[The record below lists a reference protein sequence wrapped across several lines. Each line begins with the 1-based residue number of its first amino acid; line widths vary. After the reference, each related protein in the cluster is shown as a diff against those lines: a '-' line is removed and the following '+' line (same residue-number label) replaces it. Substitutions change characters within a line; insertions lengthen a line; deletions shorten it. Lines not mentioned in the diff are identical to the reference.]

1 MLNAY
6 LYEGLRT
13 PFGRHA
19 GTLAKVRPDDLLA
32 EVMKT
37 LMKKSAFK
45 PEQIEDIIVGCA
57 NQSGEDSRC
66 VARHAGLLAGLPLE
80 IPGTVLQRNCAS
92 GLGAMVHAA
101 HAITAGE
108 GDVFL
113 VGGVESMSRSPLV
126 MSRSESAFGRDV
138 KLYDSTIG
146 PRFSNPKLVKQFG
159 DDQMPQT
166 ADRLAREYEIKREE
180 ADTFALA
187 SQQKYAIA
195 KGEGFF
201 AGEISPVELPPTRKG
216 PVPPVAD
223 DEHPRPT
230 VDMAALAKMKSL
242 YEGGV
247 TTAGNASG
255 VNDGAVALIVASKE
269 AGDKAGVKPIARIIA
284 SAAAGVPPQIM
295 GIGPVAASKKALARV
310 GLTIKDMDVI
320 EINEAFAAQVLSC
333 LKGLGVALDD
343 SRVNPNGGAI
353 AVGHPLGASGARLAL
368 TAARQLQRS
377 GGRYALG
384 QPVHRRRAGHG
395 RDSGAGL
402 KAGTQWTQRFA
413 KDEQK

>member
-19 GTLAKVRPDDLLA
+19 GVLARVRPDDLLA
-32 EVMKT
+32 DVMKAV
-37 LMKKSAFK
+37 MKKSAFK

-57 NQSGEDSRC
+57 NQGGEDSRC
-66 VARHAGLLAGLPLE
+66 VARHAGLVAGMPIE
-80 IPGTVLQRNCAS
+80 TPGTVLQRNCAS
-92 GLGAMVHAA
+92 GLGALVHAA
-101 HAITAGE
+101 HSITAGE
-108 GDVFL
+108 GDVFM
-113 VGGVESMSRSPLV
+113 VGGVESMSRSPIV
-126 MSRSESAFGRDV
+126 MSRAESAFARDI
-138 KLYDSTIG
+138 KFYDSTIG

-166 ADRLAREYEIKREE
+166 ADTLARQYEIKREE
-180 ADTFALA
+180 ADTFALG

-201 AGEISPVELPPTRKG
+201 AGEISPVEMPPTRKG
-216 PVPPVAD
+216 PMPAVTE

-230 VDMAALAKMKSL
+230 TDLATLAKMRPL

-255 VNDGAVALIVASKE
+255 VNDGAAALIVASRE
-269 AGDKAGVKPIARIIA
+269 AGDKAGAKPIARVIA

-295 GIGPVAASKKALARV
+295 GIGPVAASKKVLARAS
-310 GLTIKDMDVI
+310 LEIKDMDII
-320 EINEAFAAQVLSC
+320 EINEAFATQVLSC
-333 LKGLGVALDD
+333 LKGLGVAFDD
-343 SRVNPNGGAI
+343 KRVNPNGGAI

-377 GGRYALG
+377 GGRYALVSLCIGGG
-384 QPVHRRRAGHG
+384 QGMAAILERV
-395 RDSGAGL
+395 
-402 KAGTQWTQRFA
+402 
-413 KDEQK
+413 

>member
-19 GTLAKVRPDDLLA
+19 GVLAKVRPDDLLA
-32 EVMKT
+32 DVMKAV
-37 LMKKSAFK
+37 MKKTPFK
-45 PEQIEDIIVGCA
+45 PEQIEDIVVGCA
-57 NQSGEDSRC
+57 NQAGEDSRC
-66 VARHAGLLAGLPLE
+66 VARHAGLVAGLPIE
-80 IPGTVLQRNCAS
+80 TPGTVLQRNCAS
-92 GLGAMVHAA
+92 GLGALVHAA
-101 HAITAGE
+101 HAVSAGE

-113 VGGVESMSRSPLV
+113 VGGVESMSRSPLI

-138 KLYDSTIG
+138 RLYDSTIG
-146 PRFSNPKLVKQFG
+146 PRFSNPKLVKRFG

-166 ADRLAREYEIKREE
+166 ADTLAREYQITREE
-180 ADTFALA
+180 ADQFALR
-187 SQQKYAIA
+187 SQQRYAIA

-201 AGEISPVELPPTRKG
+201 SGEISPVELPPTRKG
-216 PVPPVAD
+216 PVPPVSE
-223 DEHPRPT
+223 DEHPRPGT
-230 VDMAALAKMKSL
+230 DLEMLAKMKPL

-255 VNDGAVALIVASKE
+255 VNDGAAALIVGSRP
-269 AGDKAGVKPIARIIA
+269 AGETAGAKPIARVIA

-295 GIGPVAASKKALARV
+295 GIGPVAASKKALARA
-310 GLTIKDMDVI
+310 GLELKDMDVI
-320 EINEAFAAQVLSC
+320 EINEAFAAQVLAC
-333 LKGLGVALDD
+333 LKGLGVAFDD

-377 GGRYALG
+377 GGRYALVSLCIGGG
-384 QPVHRRRAGHG
+384 QGMAAILERV
-395 RDSGAGL
+395 
-402 KAGTQWTQRFA
+402 
-413 KDEQK
+413 

>member
-13 PFGRHA
+13 PFGRHG

-32 EVMKT
+32 DAIRN

-45 PEQIEDIIVGCA
+45 PEQIEDIIIGCA
-57 NQSGEDSRC
+57 NQGGEDSRC
-66 VARHAGLLAGLPLE
+66 VARHAGLVAGLPIE
-80 IPGTVLQRNCAS
+80 TPGTVLQRNCAS
-92 GLGAMVHAA
+92 GLGAVVHAA

-108 GDVFL
+108 GDVYL

-126 MSRSESAFGRDV
+126 MSRAESAFARDI

-146 PRFSNPKLVKQFG
+146 PRFSNPKLTKQFG

-166 ADRLAREYEIKREE
+166 ADTLARQYEIKRDE
-180 ADTFALA
+180 ADKFALR
-187 SQQKYAIA
+187 SQQRYAVA

-201 AGEISPVELPPTRKG
+201 SGEIAPVELPPSRKG

-223 DEHPRPT
+223 DEHPRPAT
-230 VDMAALAKMKSL
+230 DMDTLAKMRPL

-255 VNDGAVALIVASKE
+255 VNDGAVALLLGSKE
-269 AGDKAGVKPIARIIA
+269 VGEKAGAKPVARVIA

-295 GIGPVAASKKALARV
+295 GIGPVAASKKALARA
-310 GLTIKDMDVI
+310 GLEIKDMDII

-343 SRVNPNGGAI
+343 NRVNPNGGAI

-377 GGRYALG
+377 GGRYALVSLCIGGG
-384 QPVHRRRAGHG
+384 QGMAVILERI
-395 RDSGAGL
+395 
-402 KAGTQWTQRFA
+402 
-413 KDEQK
+413 

>member
-19 GTLAKVRPDDLLA
+19 GVLAKVRPDDLLA
-32 EVMKT
+32 DVMKSV
-37 LMKKSAFK
+37 MKQSAFK
-45 PEQIEDIIVGCA
+45 PEQIEDIVVGCA
-57 NQSGEDSRC
+57 NQGGEDSRC
-66 VARHAGLLAGLPLE
+66 VARHAGLVAGMPIE
-80 IPGTVLQRNCAS
+80 TPGTVLQRNCAS
-92 GLGAMVHAA
+92 GLGALVHAA

-108 GDVFL
+108 GDVFM
-113 VGGVESMSRSPLV
+113 VGGVESMSRSPIV
-126 MSRSESAFGRDV
+126 MSRAESAFARDI
-138 KLYDSTIG
+138 KFYDSTIG

-166 ADRLAREYEIKREE
+166 ADTLARQYEIKREE
-180 ADTFALA
+180 ADTFALG

-201 AGEISPVELPPTRKG
+201 AGEIAAVEMPPTRKG

-230 VDMAALAKMKSL
+230 TDMATLAKMRPL

-255 VNDGAVALIVASKE
+255 INDGAVALILGSRE
-269 AGDKAGVKPIARIIA
+269 AGEKAGVKPIARVIA

-295 GIGPVAASKKALARV
+295 GIGPVAASRKALARA
-310 GLTIKDMDVI
+310 GLDIKDMDII
-320 EINEAFAAQVLSC
+320 EINEAFATQVLSC
-333 LKGLGVALDD
+333 LKGLGVAFDD
-343 SRVNPNGGAI
+343 TRVNPNGGAI

-377 GGRYALG
+377 GGRYALVSLCIGGG
-384 QPVHRRRAGHG
+384 QGMAAILERV
-395 RDSGAGL
+395 
-402 KAGTQWTQRFA
+402 
-413 KDEQK
+413 

>member
-1 MLNAY
+1 MLDAY
-6 LYEGLRT
+6 VYEGVRT

-19 GTLAKVRPDDLLA
+19 GVLAKVRPDDLLA
-32 EVMKT
+32 DAIRN

-45 PEQIEDIIVGCA
+45 PEQIEDIVVGCA
-57 NQSGEDSRC
+57 NQAGEDSRC
-66 VARHAGLLAGLPLE
+66 VARQAGLVAGLPIE
-80 IPGTVLQRNCAS
+80 TPGTVLQRNCAS
-92 GLGAMVHAA
+92 GLGAVVHAA

-108 GDVFL
+108 GEVFL

-146 PRFSNPKLVKQFG
+146 PRFSNPKLVKRFG

-166 ADRLAREYEIKREE
+166 ADTLAREYGIKRED
-180 ADTFALA
+180 ADRFALR

-201 AGEISPVELPPTRKG
+201 SGEIAPVELPPSRKG

-223 DEHPRPT
+223 DEHPRPNT
-230 VDMAALAKMKSL
+230 DLDALAKMRTL
-242 YEGGV
+242 YDGGV

-255 VNDGAVALIVASKE
+255 VNDGAVALIVGSRE
-269 AGDKAGVKPIARIIA
+269 AGQKAGIKPLARVIA

-295 GIGPVAASKKALARV
+295 GIGPVAASKKALARA
-310 GLTIKDMDVI
+310 GLSIKDMDII
-320 EINEAFAAQVLSC
+320 EINEAFAAQVLAC
-333 LKGLGVALDD
+333 LKGLEVQFDD

-353 AVGHPLGASGARLAL
+353 AVGHPLGASGGRLAL

-377 GGRYALG
+377 GGRYALVSLCIGGG
-384 QPVHRRRAGHG
+384 QGMAAILERI
-395 RDSGAGL
+395 
-402 KAGTQWTQRFA
+402 
-413 KDEQK
+413 

>member
-13 PFGRHA
+13 PFGRHGGA
-19 GTLAKVRPDDLLA
+19 LAKVRPDDLLA
-32 EVMKT
+32 DVIKNV
-37 LMKKSAFK
+37 MKKSAFK
-45 PEQIEDIIVGCA
+45 PEQIEDIVVGCA
-57 NQSGEDSRC
+57 NQGGEDSRC
-66 VARHAGLLAGLPLE
+66 VARHAGLVAGLPIE
-80 IPGTVLQRNCAS
+80 TPGTVLQRNCAS
-92 GLGAMVHAA
+92 GLGAVVHAA

-113 VGGVESMSRSPLV
+113 VGGVESMSRSPIV
-126 MSRSESAFGRDV
+126 ISRGESPFARDI
-138 KLYDSTIG
+138 KMYDSTIG

-166 ADRLAREYEIKREE
+166 ADTLARQYEIKREE
-180 ADTFALA
+180 ADEFALA

-201 AGEISPVELPPTRKG
+201 AGEIAPVEMPPTRKG
-216 PVPPVAD
+216 PVPPVAE

-230 VDMAALAKMKSL
+230 SSMEALAKMRSL

-255 VNDGAVALIVASKE
+255 VNDGAVALILASKD
-269 AGDKAGVKPIARIIA
+269 AGDKAGVKPIARVIA

-295 GIGPVAASKKALARV
+295 GIGPVAASKKALARA
-310 GLTIKDMDVI
+310 GLSIKDMDII

-343 SRVNPNGGAI
+343 KRVNPNGGAI

-368 TAARQLQRS
+368 TAARQLQRA
-377 GGRYALG
+377 GGRYALVSLCIGGG
-384 QPVHRRRAGHG
+384 QGMAVILERV
-395 RDSGAGL
+395 
-402 KAGTQWTQRFA
+402 
-413 KDEQK
+413 

>member
-13 PFGRHA
+13 PFGRHG

-32 EVMKT
+32 DAIRN

-45 PEQIEDIIVGCA
+45 PEQIEDLIVGCA
-57 NQSGEDSRC
+57 NQAGEDSRC
-66 VARHAGLLAGLPLE
+66 VARHAGLVAGLPIE
-80 IPGTVLQRNCAS
+80 TPGTVLQRNCAS
-92 GLGAMVHAA
+92 GLGAVVHAA

-113 VGGVESMSRSPLV
+113 AGGVESMSRSPLV
-126 MSRSESAFGRDV
+126 MSRAESAFARDI

-146 PRFSNPKLVKQFG
+146 PRFSNPKLTKQFG

-166 ADRLAREYEIKREE
+166 ADTLARQYEIKRDE
-180 ADTFALA
+180 ADKFALR
-187 SQQKYAIA
+187 SQQRYAVA

-201 AGEISPVELPPTRKG
+201 AGEIAPVEMPASRKG

-223 DEHPRPT
+223 DEHPRPGT
-230 VDMAALAKMKSL
+230 DMDTLAKMRPL

-255 VNDGAVALIVASKE
+255 VNDGAVALMLGSKE
-269 AGDKAGVKPIARIIA
+269 AGEKAGAKPIARIIA

-310 GLTIKDMDVI
+310 GLEIKDMDII
-320 EINEAFAAQVLSC
+320 EINEAFATQVLSC

-377 GGRYALG
+377 GGRYALVSLCIGGG
-384 QPVHRRRAGHG
+384 QGMAVILERA
-395 RDSGAGL
+395 
-402 KAGTQWTQRFA
+402 
-413 KDEQK
+413 

>member
-1 MLNAY
+1 MLDAY

-19 GTLAKVRPDDLLA
+19 GVLAKVRPDDLLA
-32 EVMKT
+32 DVMKAV
-37 LMKKSAFK
+37 MKKSAFK

-57 NQSGEDSRC
+57 NQGGEDSRC
-66 VARHAGLLAGLPLE
+66 VARHAGLVAGLPIE
-80 IPGTVLQRNCAS
+80 TPGTVLQRNCAS
-92 GLGAMVHAA
+92 GLGALVHAA

-166 ADRLAREYEIKREE
+166 ADTLAREYEIKRDE
-180 ADTFALA
+180 ADKFALA

-201 AGEISPVELPPTRKG
+201 SAEISPVQLPPTRKG

-223 DEHPRPT
+223 DEHPRPGT
-230 VDMAALAKMKSL
+230 DIETLTKMRAL

-255 VNDGAVALIVASKE
+255 VNDGAVAMILASRE
-269 AGDKAGVKPIARIIA
+269 AGEKAGVKPIARVIA

-295 GIGPVAASKKALARV
+295 GIGPVAASKKALARA
-310 GLTIKDMDVI
+310 GLSIKDMDVI
-320 EINEAFAAQVLSC
+320 EINEAFAAQVLAC

-343 SRVNPNGGAI
+343 KRVNPNGGAI
-353 AVGHPLGASGARLAL
+353 AVGHPLGASGTRLAL
-368 TAARQLQRS
+368 TAARQLQRT
-377 GGRYALG
+377 GGRYALVSLCIGGG
-384 QPVHRRRAGHG
+384 QGMAAILERV
-395 RDSGAGL
+395 
-402 KAGTQWTQRFA
+402 
-413 KDEQK
+413 

>member
-13 PFGRHA
+13 PFGRHG

-32 EVMKT
+32 DAIKN

-45 PEQIEDIIVGCA
+45 PEQIEDIIIGCA
-57 NQSGEDSRC
+57 NQGGEDSRC
-66 VARHAGLLAGLPLE
+66 VARHAGLVAGLPIE
-80 IPGTVLQRNCAS
+80 TPGTVLQRNCAS
-92 GLGAMVHAA
+92 GLGAVVHAA

-108 GDVFL
+108 GDVYL

-126 MSRSESAFGRDV
+126 MSRAESAFARDI

-146 PRFSNPKLVKQFG
+146 PRFSNPKLTKQFG

-166 ADRLAREYEIKREE
+166 ADTLARQYEIKRDE
-180 ADTFALA
+180 ADKFALR
-187 SQQKYAIA
+187 SQQRYAVA

-201 AGEISPVELPPTRKG
+201 SGEIAAVELPPSRKG

-223 DEHPRPT
+223 DEHPRPAT
-230 VDMAALAKMKSL
+230 DMDTLAKMRPL

-247 TTAGNASG
+247 TSAGNASG
-255 VNDGAVALIVASKE
+255 VNDGAVALLLGSKE
-269 AGDKAGVKPIARIIA
+269 VGEKAGAKPVARVIA

-295 GIGPVAASKKALARV
+295 GIGPVAASKKALARA
-310 GLTIKDMDVI
+310 GREIKDMDII

-343 SRVNPNGGAI
+343 NRVNPNGGAI

-377 GGRYALG
+377 GGRYALVSLCIGGG
-384 QPVHRRRAGHG
+384 QGMAVILER
-395 RDSGAGL
+395 
-402 KAGTQWTQRFA
+402 T
-413 KDEQK
+413 

>member
-1 MLNAY
+1 MLDAY

-19 GTLAKVRPDDLLA
+19 GVLARVRPDDLLA
-32 EVMKT
+32 NVIKS
-37 LMKKSAFK
+37 LMEKSAFK
-45 PEQIEDIIVGCA
+45 PEQIEDIVVGCA

-66 VARHAGLLAGLPLE
+66 VARHAGLVAGLPIE
-80 IPGTVLQRNCAS
+80 TPGTVLQRNCAS
-92 GLGAMVHAA
+92 GLGALVYAA

-113 VGGVESMSRSPLV
+113 VGGVENMSRSPWV
-126 MSRSESAFGRDV
+126 MSRSESAFGRDM

-166 ADRLAREYEIKREE
+166 ADRLAREYGITREE

-187 SQQKYAIA
+187 SQQKFARA

-201 AGEISPVELPPTRKG
+201 AGEISPVELPATRKG
-216 PVPPVAD
+216 PQPPVAD
-223 DEHPRPT
+223 DEHPRPET
-230 VDMAALAKMKSL
+230 GLESLAKMRAL

-255 VNDGAVALIVASKE
+255 VNDGAVALMLASKA
-269 AGDKAGVKPIARIIA
+269 AGDKAGVKPLVRVIA

-295 GIGPVAASKKALARV
+295 GIGPVAASQKALARA
-310 GLTIKDMDVI
+310 GLSIKDMDVI
-320 EINEAFAAQVLSC
+320 EINEAFAVQVLSC
-333 LKGLGVALDD
+333 LKGLGVAFDD

-377 GGRYALG
+377 GGRYALVSLCIGGG
-384 QPVHRRRAGHG
+384 QGMSAILERI
-395 RDSGAGL
+395 
-402 KAGTQWTQRFA
+402 
-413 KDEQK
+413 

>member
-1 MLNAY
+1 MLKAY

-19 GTLAKVRPDDLLA
+19 GALARVRPDDLLA
-32 EVMKT
+32 DVMKSV
-37 LMKKSAFK
+37 MQKSAFK

-57 NQSGEDSRC
+57 NQGGEDSRC
-66 VARHAGLLAGLPLE
+66 VARHAGLVAGMPIE
-80 IPGTVLQRNCAS
+80 TPGTVLQRNCAS
-92 GLGAMVHAA
+92 GLGALVHAS
-101 HAITAGE
+101 HAISAGE
-108 GDVFL
+108 GEVFM
-113 VGGVESMSRSPLV
+113 VGGVESMSRSPIV
-126 MSRSESAFGRDV
+126 MSRSESAFARDI
-138 KLYDSTIG
+138 KFYDSTIG
-146 PRFSNPKLVKQFG
+146 PRFSNPKLVKQYG

-166 ADRLAREYEIKREE
+166 ADTLARQYEIKREQ
-180 ADTFALA
+180 ADAFALA
-187 SQQKYAIA
+187 SQQKYSIA

-201 AGEISPVELPPTRKG
+201 SGEIAPVELPAGRKG
-216 PVPPVAD
+216 PVPPVAE

-230 VDMAALAKMKSL
+230 TDLETLAKMRAL

-255 VNDGAVALIVASKE
+255 VNDGAVALIVGSKE
-269 AGDKAGVKPIARIIA
+269 AGDKAGVKPLARVVA

-295 GIGPVAASKKALARV
+295 GIGPVAASQKALARA
-310 GLTIKDMDVI
+310 GLTLKDMDVI

-343 SRVNPNGGAI
+343 KRVNPNGGAI

-377 GGRYALG
+377 GGRYALVSLCIGGG
-384 QPVHRRRAGHG
+384 QGMAAILERV
-395 RDSGAGL
+395 
-402 KAGTQWTQRFA
+402 
-413 KDEQK
+413 

>member
-6 LYEGLRT
+6 LYDGLRT

-19 GTLAKVRPDDLLA
+19 GALAKVRPDDLLA
-32 EVMKT
+32 EIMKAV
-37 LMKKSAFK
+37 MKKSAFK

-57 NQSGEDSRC
+57 NQGGEDSRC
-66 VARHAGLLAGLPLE
+66 VARHAGLVAGLPIE

-92 GLGAMVHAA
+92 GLGALVHAA

-108 GDVFL
+108 GDVYM

-126 MSRSESAFGRDV
+126 LSRSESPFARDV

-146 PRFSNPKLVKQFG
+146 PRFPNPKLVKRFG

-166 ADRLAREYEIKREE
+166 ADTLAREYEIKRED
-180 ADTFALA
+180 ADKFALA

-201 AGEISPVELPPTRKG
+201 AGEISPVELPPSRKG
-216 PVPPVAD
+216 PVPPVTD
-223 DEHPRPT
+223 DEHPRPNT
-230 VDMAALAKMKSL
+230 DLEALAKMRSL

-255 VNDGAVALIVASKE
+255 VNDGAVAMLLATRE
-269 AGDKAGVKPIARIIA
+269 AGEKAGVKPIARVIA

-295 GIGPVAASKKALARV
+295 GIGPVAASKKALARA
-310 GLTIKDMDVI
+310 GLTLKDMDVI
-320 EINEAFAAQVLSC
+320 EINEAFAAQVLAC
-333 LKGLGVALDD
+333 LKGLGVSFDD
-343 SRVNPNGGAI
+343 KRVNPNGGAI
-353 AVGHPLGASGARLAL
+353 AVGHPLGASGTRLAL
-368 TAARQLQRS
+368 TAARQLQRT
-377 GGRYALG
+377 GGRYALVSLCIGGG
-384 QPVHRRRAGHG
+384 QGMAAILERA
-395 RDSGAGL
+395 
-402 KAGTQWTQRFA
+402 
-413 KDEQK
+413 

>member
-6 LYEGLRT
+6 IYEGLRT
-13 PFGRHA
+13 PFGRHGGA
-19 GTLAKVRPDDLLA
+19 LAKVRPDDLLA
-32 EVMKT
+32 DVMKN
-37 LMKKSAFK
+37 LMQKSAFK

-57 NQSGEDSRC
+57 NQGGEDSRC
-66 VARHAGLLAGLPLE
+66 VARHAGLVAGLPIE
-80 IPGTVLQRNCAS
+80 TPGTVLQRNCAS
-92 GLGAMVHAA
+92 GLGALVHAA

-108 GDVFL
+108 GEVFM

-126 MSRSESAFGRDV
+126 MSRAESAFARDI

-166 ADRLAREYEIKREE
+166 ADNLAREYGIKREE
-180 ADTFALA
+180 ADQFALS
-187 SQQKYAIA
+187 SQQKYAVA

-201 AGEISPVELPPTRKG
+201 AGEISPVALPPNRKG
-216 PVPPVAD
+216 PVPPVAE
-223 DEHPRPT
+223 DEHPRPAT
-230 VDMAALAKMKSL
+230 DMAALAKMRSL

-255 VNDGAVALIVASKE
+255 VNDGAAAMLLASKE
-269 AGDKAGVKPIARIIA
+269 AGDKAGIKPLARVIA

-333 LKGLGVALDD
+333 LKGLDVAFDD
-343 SRVNPNGGAI
+343 KRVNPNGGAI

-368 TAARQLQRS
+368 TAARQLQRC
-377 GGRYALG
+377 GGRYALVSLCIGGG
-384 QPVHRRRAGHG
+384 QGMAAILERV
-395 RDSGAGL
+395 
-402 KAGTQWTQRFA
+402 
-413 KDEQK
+413 

>member
-1 MLNAY
+1 MLDAY
-6 LYEGLRT
+6 IYEGLRT

-19 GTLAKVRPDDLLA
+19 GVLAKVRPDDLLA
-32 EVMKT
+32 DVMKS
-37 LMKKSAFK
+37 LMKKSPFK
-45 PEQIEDIIVGCA
+45 PEQIEDIVVGCA
-57 NQSGEDSRC
+57 NQGGEDSRC
-66 VARHAGLLAGLPLE
+66 VARHAGLAASLPIE
-80 IPGTVLQRNCAS
+80 TPGTVLQRNCAS
-92 GLGAMVHAA
+92 GLGALVHAA

-146 PRFSNPKLVKQFG
+146 PRFSNPRLTKQFG
-159 DDQMPQT
+159 DEQMPQT
-166 ADRLAREYEIKREE
+166 ADNLAREFEIKREQ
-180 ADTFALA
+180 ADNFALR
-187 SQQKYAIA
+187 SQQRYGIA

-201 AGEISPVELPPTRKG
+201 SGEISPVELPPTRKG

-223 DEHPRPT
+223 DEHPRPNT
-230 VDMAALAKMKSL
+230 DLDTLGRMKPL

-255 VNDGAVALIVASKE
+255 VNDGAVAIILASRA
-269 AGDKAGVKPIARIIA
+269 AGEKAGIKPIARVIA
-284 SAAAGVPPQIM
+284 SAAMGVPPRIM
-295 GIGPVAASKKALARV
+295 GIGPVAASKKALARA

-320 EINEAFAAQVLSC
+320 EINEAFAAQVLAC
-333 LKGLGVALDD
+333 LKGLDVAFDD
-343 SRVNPNGGAI
+343 NRVNPNGGAI

-377 GGRYALG
+377 GGRYALVSLCIGGG
-384 QPVHRRRAGHG
+384 QGMAAILERV
-395 RDSGAGL
+395 
-402 KAGTQWTQRFA
+402 
-413 KDEQK
+413 

>member
-1 MLNAY
+1 MLDAY
-6 LYEGLRT
+6 LYEGVRT

-19 GTLAKVRPDDLLA
+19 GALAKVRPDDLLA
-32 EVMKT
+32 DAIKN

-57 NQSGEDSRC
+57 NQAGEDSRC
-66 VARHAGLLAGLPLE
+66 VARHAGLLAGLPIE
-80 IPGTVLQRNCAS
+80 TPGTVLQRNCAS
-92 GLGAMVHAA
+92 GLGALIHAA

-108 GDVFL
+108 GEVYL
-113 VGGVESMSRSPLV
+113 VGGVESMSRSPLI
-126 MSRSESAFGRDV
+126 MSRSESAFARDI

-146 PRFSNPKLVKQFG
+146 PRFSNPRLVKQFG

-166 ADRLAREYEIKREE
+166 ADTLARQYEIKREE
-180 ADTFALA
+180 ADRFALR
-187 SQQKYAIA
+187 SQQRYAIA

-201 AGEISPVELPPTRKG
+201 TGEIAPVELPPTRKG
-216 PVPPVAD
+216 PVPPIAD

-230 VDMAALAKMKSL
+230 TDLDSLAKMRPL

-255 VNDGAVALIVASKE
+255 VNDGAVALFLGSKA
-269 AGDKAGVKPIARIIA
+269 AGDKAGIKPMARVIA

-295 GIGPVAASKKALARV
+295 GIGPVAASKKVLARA
-310 GLTIKDMDVI
+310 GLSLKDMDIV
-320 EINEAFAAQVLSC
+320 EINEAFATQVLSC
-333 LKGLGVALDD
+333 MKGLGMALDD
-343 SRVNPNGGAI
+343 SRINPNGGAI

-377 GGRYALG
+377 GGQYALVSLCIGGG
-384 QPVHRRRAGHG
+384 QGMAAIIERV
-395 RDSGAGL
+395 
-402 KAGTQWTQRFA
+402 
-413 KDEQK
+413 

>member
-1 MLNAY
+1 MLDAY
-6 LYEGLRT
+6 IYEGVRT

-19 GTLAKVRPDDLLA
+19 GALARVRPDDLLA
-32 EVMKT
+32 DAIKN
-37 LMKKSAFK
+37 LLKKSAFK

-57 NQSGEDSRC
+57 NQAGEDSRC
-66 VARHAGLLAGLPLE
+66 VARHAGLVAGLPVE
-80 IPGTVLQRNCAS
+80 TPGTVLQRNCAS
-92 GLGAMVHAA
+92 GLGALVHAA

-108 GDVFL
+108 GEVFL

-126 MSRSESAFGRDV
+126 MNRSESAFARDI

-146 PRFSNPKLVKQFG
+146 PRFSNPRLVKQFG

-166 ADRLAREYEIKREE
+166 ADTLARQYEIKRDE
-180 ADTFALA
+180 ADRFALR
-187 SQQKYAIA
+187 SQQRYAIA

-201 AGEISPVELPPTRKG
+201 AGEIAPVELPPTRKG
-216 PVPPVAD
+216 PVPPIAD

-230 VDMAALAKMKSL
+230 TDLDSLGKMKPL
-242 YEGGV
+242 YDGGV

-255 VNDGAVALIVASKE
+255 VNDGAVALFLGSKS
-269 AGDKAGVKPIARIIA
+269 AGDKAGIRPMARVIA

-295 GIGPVAASKKALARV
+295 GIGPVAASKKVLARA
-310 GLTIKDMDVI
+310 GLSLKDMDIV

-333 LKGLGVALDD
+333 MKGLGMSLDD
-343 SRVNPNGGAI
+343 SRINPNGGAI

-377 GGRYALG
+377 GGRYALVSLCIGGG
-384 QPVHRRRAGHG
+384 QGMAAIIERV
-395 RDSGAGL
+395 
-402 KAGTQWTQRFA
+402 
-413 KDEQK
+413 